1 MGMFSLSFMDHRT
14 LAEGDTMSNAEAV
27 DVGPFTI
34 VDLVITVH
42 SAATGTSPT
51 LTIKHAARLAEDAW
65 LDLDEALVIDL
76 TATGTTWRHVSAVTR
91 FLGWFL
97 SGTVE
102 TGPEVTID
110 IVAKG

>member
-14 LAEGDTMSNAEAV
+14 LSDGDTMSNAEAV
-27 DVGPFTI
+27 DVGPYTI
-34 VDLVITVH
+34 VEVVITVH

-51 LTIKHAARLAEDAW
+51 LTIKHASRLSDEAW
-65 LDLDEALVIDL
+65 LDLDEPLVIDL
-76 TATGTTWRHVSAVTR
+76 TATGTTWRHVSACTR

-97 SGTVE
+97 AGTVD

-110 IVAKG
+110 LVAKG